1 MMIWNDFGVLSA
13 AGRAKVKVGQA
24 AFTLIEL
31 LTVIAVILVL
41 AALLL
46 PVVSKAKTES
56 QRGTCV
62 SNLRQVSLA
71 IRMYADDNK
80 DVLPQL
86 SQPSRGR
93 SDLVWIG
100 FRPMIQNYLGMHRQN
115 SPDDKVFVCPA
126 DKFSVEWSTD
136 PPHQGG
142 PIYENTITHGITNF
156 TSYLFNGCNS
166 MRTNQPLPGIAGAR
180 IGSLPNPAKTVLV
193 AEGSAF
199 EGFSWHKPHKELLF
213 RDSLNEV
220 GYVDGHVD
228 FVKIFWNGSLGAT
241 GAPCFYNPPQGYAYT
256 WSGK

>member
-1 MMIWNDFGVLSA
+1 M
-13 AGRAKVKVGQA
+13 
-24 AFTLIEL
+24 
-31 LTVIAVILVL
+31 VIAVIFTL

-46 PVVSKAKTES
+46 PVISKAKTES
-56 QRGTCV
+56 QRATCV

-86 SQPSRGR
+86 SRPTRGGG
-93 SDLVWIG
+93 LVWIS
-100 FRPMIQNYLGMHRQN
+100 FRQMVQTYLGIQSQA
-115 SPDDKVFVCPA
+115 SPHDKVFVCPA
-126 DKFSVEWSTD
+126 DKFSVEWSTY
-136 PPHQGG
+136 PPHRGG
-142 PIYENTITHGITNF
+142 PIYENTITYTITNF
-156 TSYLFNGCNS
+156 TSYLFNGCNA
-166 MRTNQPLPGIAGAR
+166 MRSNQPLPGIAGAR
-180 IGSLPNPAKTVLV
+180 LGGLQNPAKTVLV

-228 FVKIFWNGSLGAT
+228 FVKIFWNGSLGPT
-241 GAPCFYNPPQGYAYT
+241 GAACFYDPPQGYAYR

>member
-1 MMIWNDFGVLSA
+1 MFRPII
-13 AGRAKVKVGQA
+13 VKPKPRVDA

-31 LTVIAVILVL
+31 LTVIAVILAL
-41 AALLL
+41 ATLLL
-46 PVVSKAKTES
+46 PVISKAKSES
-56 QRGTCV
+56 QRATCV

-86 SQPSRGR
+86 RQPSSGV
-93 SDLVWIG
+93 DVVWIG
-100 FRPMIQNYLGMHRQN
+100 FRRMVQNYLGIHSQAT
-115 SPDDKVFVCPA
+115 PQDKVFVCPA
-126 DKFSVEWSTD
+126 DKFSVEWSTY

-142 PIYENTITHGITNF
+142 PIYENTITNF
-156 TSYLFNGCNS
+156 TSYFFNGCNT
-166 MRTNQPLPGIAGAR
+166 MRTNRPLPGIAGAR
-180 IGSLPNPAKTVLV
+180 LGSLQNPAKTVLV

-228 FVKIFWNGSLGAT
+228 FVKIFWNGSLGPT
-241 GAPCFYNPPQGYAYT
+241 GAACFYDPPQGYAYT

>member
-1 MMIWNDFGVLSA
+1 MKPKPK
-13 AGRAKVKVGQA
+13 AGA

-31 LTVIAVILVL
+31 LTVIAVILAL

-46 PVVSKAKTES
+46 PVISKAKTQS
-56 QRGTCV
+56 QRTTCV

-86 SQPSRGR
+86 GQHSRG
-93 SDLVWIG
+93 SDLVWIA
-100 FRPMIQNYLGMHRQN
+100 FRPMVQNYLSIQRQA

-126 DKFSVEWSTD
+126 DKFSVEWSAV

-166 MRTNQPLPGIAGAR
+166 MTTNHPLPGIAGAR
-180 IGSLPNPAKTVLV
+180 LGSLPNPAKTVLV

-220 GYVDGHVD
+220 GYVDGHID
-228 FVKIFWNGSLGAT
+228 FVKIFWNGSLRASA
-241 GAPCFYNPPQGYAYT
+241 APCFYDPPLGYAYR

>member
-1 MMIWNDFGVLSA
+1 MKFND
-13 AGRAKVKVGQA
+13 VKQNPKTDP

-31 LTVIAVILVL
+31 LTVLAVFSAL

-46 PVVSKAKTES
+46 PTLSKAKTES
-56 QRGTCV
+56 QRATCV

-80 DVLPQL
+80 DVLPRL
-86 SQPSRGR
+86 GRPSRG
-93 SDLVWIG
+93 SDLVWIA
-100 FRPMIQNYLGMHRQN
+100 FRPMVQSYLGIHAQA
-115 SPDDKVFVCPA
+115 SPDDKIFVCPA
-126 DKFSVEWSTD
+126 DKFSVEWTTD

-142 PIYENTITHGITNF
+142 PIYENTITHAITNF
-156 TSYLFNGCNS
+156 TSYLFNGCNT
-166 MRTNQPLPGIAGAR
+166 MRINQPLPGIAGAR
-180 IGSLPNPAKTVLV
+180 LGSLQKPSKTVLV

-199 EGFSWHKPHKELLF
+199 EGFSWHKPRKELLL

-228 FVKIFWNGSLGAT
+228 FVKIFWNGSVRST
-241 GAPCFYNPPQGYAYT
+241 GAACFYDPPQEYAYT

>member
-1 MMIWNDFGVLSA
+1 MLIVSPGI
-13 AGRAKVKVGQA
+13 VKPKPKADA

-56 QRGTCV
+56 QRATCV

-71 IRMYADDNK
+71 IKMYADDNK

-86 SQPSRGR
+86 GQPSGAG
-93 SDLVWIG
+93 DYVWIG
-100 FRPMIQNYLGMHRQN
+100 FRPMVQNYLGIHREA

-126 DKFSVEWSTD
+126 DKFSVEWIPD
-136 PPHQGG
+136 PHRVG
-142 PIYENTITHGITNF
+142 PLYDNTLTNF
-156 TSYLFNGCNS
+156 TSYLFNGCNT
-166 MRTNQPLPGIAGAR
+166 RTNPPFPGIAGVRLA
-180 IGSLPNPAKTVLV
+180 SLQNPTKTVLAV
-193 AEGSAF
+193 EGSAF
-199 EGFSWHKPHKELLF
+199 EAFSWHKPQKELLF
-213 RDSLNEV
+213 RDSPNEV

-228 FVKIFWNGSLGAT
+228 FVKIFWNGSLGVDGT
-241 GAPCFYNPPQGYAYT
+241 PCFYDPPQGYAYR

>member
-1 MMIWNDFGVLSA
+1 MVRPSI
-13 AGRAKVKVGQA
+13 VKPKPRTYA

-31 LTVIAVILVL
+31 LTVIAVILAL

-71 IRMYADDNK
+71 IKMYADDNK
-80 DVLPQL
+80 DVLPL
-86 SQPSRGR
+86 LGQPSSAG
-93 SDLVWIG
+93 DLVWIG
-100 FRPMIQNYLGMHRQN
+100 FRPMVQNYLGIHGQAT
-115 SPDDKVFVCPA
+115 PHDKVFVCPA
-126 DKFSVEWSTD
+126 DRFSVEWSITVPD
-136 PPHQGG
+136 RAG
-142 PIYENTITHGITNF
+142 PLYENTLTNF
-156 TSYLFNGCNS
+156 TSYLFNGGNT
-166 MRTNQPLPGIAGAR
+166 RTNPPLPGIAGAR
-180 IGSLPNPAKTVLV
+180 LGSLQNPTKTVLV
-193 AEGSAF
+193 VEGSAF

-228 FVKIFWNGSLGAT
+228 FVKIFWNGSLGVY
-241 GAPCFYNPPQGYAYT
+241 GAACFYDPPQGYAYR

>member
-1 MMIWNDFGVLSA
+1 VKPKP
-13 AGRAKVKVGQA
+13 RADA

-31 LTVIAVILVL
+31 VTVMAVILVL

-46 PVVSKAKTES
+46 PVVSKAKAES
-56 QRGTCV
+56 QRATCV

-71 IRMYADDNK
+71 IRMYAEDNK

-86 SQPSRGR
+86 GHPPMPG
-93 SDLVWIG
+93 DVVWIG
-100 FRPMIQNYLGMHRQN
+100 FRPMVQNYLGIHRQA

-126 DKFSVEWSTD
+126 DRFSVEWI
-136 PPHQGG
+136 PQPRRAG
-142 PIYENTITHGITNF
+142 PIHENTVTNF
-156 TSYLFNGCNS
+156 TSYLFNGCNTI
-166 MRTNQPLPGIAGAR
+166 TNLPVPGIAGAR
-180 IGSLPNPAKTVLV
+180 LGSLETPTKTVLL

-199 EGFSWHKPHKELLF
+199 EAFSWHKPHKELMF

-228 FVKIFWNGSLGAT
+228 FVKIFWNGSLRGY
-241 GAPCFYNPPQGYAYT
+241 GAPCYYDPPQGYAYR